1 MRAWAPLLIALA
13 VALGGGVAVIAYLDA
28 QEEARREEAREAREA
43 RRRERERE
51 RSEALDAVRE
61 ESAQVIPE
69 ALAGA
74 RLGMTV
80 AELRR
85 ARPQVAPSA
94 VERRA
99 AELWFEET
107 LPNGAQ
113 ALYGFND
120 GRMVMLQVLSRIDP
134 RGAGPHLTAM
144 RELYGTPSGVYRC
157 SAQSAAG
164 VPTLRFLW
172 RRNHLT
178 VQDIFL
184 IHAGGVSVT
193 LYIAPTEFVV
203 GSLQVAGCRPV
214 RSRDELQ
221 ELPFATPEMLE
232 GRQVSPGMR

>member
-1 MRAWAPLLIALA
+1 MRAWVPLL
-13 VALGGGVAVIAYLDA
+13 VALTVAIGGGLGVLAYLDSL
-28 QEEARREEAREAREA
+28 EEAQREQARETHRRQREQ
-43 RRRERERE
+43 ERLA
-51 RSEALDAVRE
+51 ALDAVRE
-61 ESAQVIPE
+61 ESAEVVPE

-85 ARPQVAPSA
+85 ARPHAVPSA

-99 AELWFEET
+99 AELWLEET
-107 LPNGAQ
+107 LSNGAQ

-120 GRMVMLQVLSRIDP
+120 DRMVMLQVLSRIDP
-134 RGAGPHLTAM
+134 RGTGPHLTAM
-144 RELYGTPSGVYRC
+144 RELYGTPSGVFRC

-184 IHAGGVSVT
+184 IYAGGVSVT
-193 LYIAPTEFVV
+193 LYIAPTELVV

-214 RSRDELQ
+214 RSREELD

-232 GRQVSPGMR
+232 GRQTSPAMR